1 MDQLVLFDIDGTL
14 LLSHGAGIVAMEKT
28 GRRVVGR
35 DFELSTIEFAGRLDP
50 QIWADAARSVGV
62 DPDADGELH
71 ARFREEYGRTL
82 KRVLRGRP
90 AYALP
95 GVKELVGRLRVR
107 ENTTIGLVTGNY
119 PETGQA
125 KIASTGIDPDA
136 FAVAA
141 WGTDGAIRREL
152 PPVAMAAYAKRTG
165 HAIEP
170 GQVVVI
176 GDTVHDVDCA
186 HHNGCLAIA
195 VATGPAFDLEALRE
209 AGPDLLLEDLTDTEG
224 ILTWLNDARA

>member
-35 DFELSTIEFAGRLDP
+35 DFELSKLEFAGRLDP
-50 QIWADAARSVGV
+50 QIWADAARTVGV
-62 DPDADGELH
+62 DPAADDDMH
-71 ARFREEYGRTL
+71 DRFRAEYGSIL
-82 KRVLRGRP
+82 KRVLRDRP

-95 GVKELVGRLRVR
+95 GVKELIGRLRVR
-107 ENTTIGLVTGNY
+107 DDTVLGLVTGNY
-119 PETGQA
+119 PETGRA

-136 FAVAA
+136 FPVAA

-152 PPVAMAAYAKRTG
+152 PPVAMAAYEARVG
-165 HAIEP
+165 RAIDP
-170 GQVVVI
+170 GRVVVI

-186 HHNGCLAIA
+186 KHNGCLAVA
-195 VATGPAFDLEALRE
+195 VATGPAFDLETLRG
-209 AGPDLLLEDLTDTEG
+209 AGPDLLLEDLTDAEG
-224 ILTWLNDARA
+224 FLTWLDGRA